1 MGKKERR
8 REERSSLRLSALKL
22 VESENN
28 TTLITMMQS
37 DAGGGAAPSNPSA
50 SGDLPTSDTGGAAA
64 AASAMADKA
73 KQHISAV
80 GSQVQVQV
88 QGFAGHPV
96 LPVVC
101 RAWIFLFS
109 LLSWTITASLT
120 SLGSASNFQLAVGVI
135 IWIFSIFWLVV
146 EVSILKAID
155 LPFGSACSVSG
166 VTTALCDFFDF
177 PTGGECKKYIASN
190 VFMWFTWL
198 VQVIP
203 LVVFTAP
210 AIAKAGDS
218 QDGTVL
224 RTALQTRA

>member
-1 MGKKERR
+1 
-8 REERSSLRLSALKL
+8 
-22 VESENN
+22 
-28 TTLITMMQS
+28 MMQS

-155 LPFGSACSVSG
+155 LPIGTGTVWMNRVEIFSDAILAFLAFGSACSVSG

>member
-1 MGKKERR
+1 MRYVYQNHFLPIELQFQLSCSFFNANL
-8 REERSSLRLSALKL
+8 SSLF
-22 VESENN
+22 
-28 TTLITMMQS
+28 
-37 DAGGGAAPSNPSA
+37 
-50 SGDLPTSDTGGAAA
+50 LPLCFIKIC
-64 AASAMADKA
+64 MA
-73 KQHISAV
+73 KQILA
-80 GSQVQVQV
+80 
-88 QGFAGHPV
+88 
-96 LPVVC
+96 
-101 RAWIFLFS
+101 FL
-109 LLSWTITASLT
+109 A
-120 SLGSASNFQLAVGVI
+120 
-135 IWIFSIFWLVV
+135 
-146 EVSILKAID
+146 
-155 LPFGSACSVSG
+155 FGSACSVSG